1 MSINSIHIT
10 DQIFNQYQ
18 FIVILIFGSIKIIC
32 LNQSDQNIK
41 KSLILPIKK
50 IIYLLLER
58 KKKIILVE
66 IAFGLAVAVAVG
78 I

>member
-1 MSINSIHIT
+1 
-10 DQIFNQYQ
+10 
-18 FIVILIFGSIKIIC
+18 